1 MLFGDILGQD
11 ETKLELIKQGRSDKI
26 HHAHL
31 FVGQM
36 GYGTFAL
43 SLAFVQYIMCSQK
56 KEDDS
61 CGECSNCE
69 KIQKLTHPDIHF
81 AFPSFKDK
89 EYCDA
94 LLPKFREIVLSTKA
108 YFDKKDWL
116 DFNGEKN
123 YKIRSKDCDDIINKL
138 QYASFEGGYKIQFVW
153 MAEELDKESNKL
165 LKILEEPTAKTI
177 FILIAESAESLLP
190 TIISRCLLHKI
201 PKLDI
206 KYMNQRFQDELNAY
220 QHTER
225 TIVYAEG
232 DLIACHRLLNDD
244 TNDFS
249 LELHMLDFLRGLL
262 NFNTRKYQN
271 IQKLLD
277 TCEKIAKTGREQQKQ
292 FLDFFSYFLRETIQY
307 KYTEQC
313 NISDNLGKAVVHYA
327 NLMELDQLEYWMQQI
342 NKTYWAIEGNVNSKI
357 SFVSLALISG
367 KIQVRKEFLK
377 INNIEEVIN

>member
-1 MLFGDILGQD
+1 MLFGDIIGQN
-11 ETKLELIKQGRSDKI
+11 ETKRELIIQGKSDKI

-31 FVGQM
+31 FIGQM

-43 SLAFVQYIMCSQK
+43 SLAFVQYIMCTQK
-56 KEDDS
+56 KEQDS

-69 KIQKLTHPDIHF
+69 KIQKLSHPDIHF

-89 EYCDA
+89 EFCDS
-94 LLPKFREIVLSTKA
+94 LLPKFREMVLTTKA

-138 QYASFEGGYKIQFVW
+138 QYSSFEGGYKIQFVW

-165 LKILEEPTAKTI
+165 LKILEEPPVKTI
-177 FILIAESAESLLP
+177 FILIAETTEALLP

-201 PKLDI
+201 PKLDLQI
-206 KYMNQRFQDELNAY
+206 MKHQYEKELRENE
-220 QHTER
+220 QVEK
-225 TIVYAEG
+225 TIIYAEG
-232 DLIACHRLLNDD
+232 DLIACHRLLNDQ

-249 LELHMLDFLRGLL
+249 LEMHLLDFLRGLL

-271 IQKLLD
+271 IQKLVD

-292 FLDFFSYFLRETIQY
+292 FLDYFSYFLRETIQY
-307 KYTEQC
+307 KYTQQC
-313 NISDNLGKAVVHYA
+313 NISDSLGKAVMHYA
-327 NLMELDQLEYWMQQI
+327 GLMELDQLEYWMHQI

-367 KIQVRKEFLK
+367 KIQERKEFYKL
-377 INNIEEVIN
+377 NNVVNNN